1 MPVFKVKYRQ
11 LQAEKVFMKQAS
23 FKFVSREML
32 DEKNLVCWFVW
43 LTDWFICLLFV
54 WLVGWWMGR
63 TVGRWSVDL
72 SHVRR
77 LVGS

>member
-1 MPVFKVKYRQ
+1 
-11 LQAEKVFMKQAS
+11 MKQAS